1 MQLIDELVA
10 EHVLIDQ
17 VLGSF
22 RAYVEGRCAGA
33 VDPADGA
40 GYLRFFRQFAGHYH
54 HAREEDILFAALV
67 ERAELP
73 GDRGPIATMTADH
86 ARLAGLLDRL
96 EPLLTA
102 PGLDADRTAELR
114 RLALAY
120 SHQLWHHI
128 DAENSVILPESETR
142 LRRHHLREL
151 TTRPPDSAELAAREE
166 GESLL
171 ARHPPL
177 HDRDI
182 LRGDGCVHCPAF
194 GDSCR
199 GLEREW
205 WNQWEWEEFEDQ
217 MPKD

>member
-1 MQLIDELVA
+1 MQLIDDLVA
-10 EHVLIDQ
+10 EHDLIDQ
-17 VLGSF
+17 VLGSL
-22 RAYVEGRCAGA
+22 RTYVELRCSGAG
-33 VDPADGA
+33 DPADGA
-40 GYLRFFRQFAGHYH
+40 VYLRFFRLFAGHFH

-67 ERAELP
+67 TQAELP

-86 ARLAGLLDRL
+86 ARLAALLDRL
-96 EPLLTA
+96 EPLLSVDR
-102 PGLDADRTAELR
+102 LDPERAAELR

-128 DAENSVILPESETR
+128 DAENSVVLPEGEAR
-142 LRRHHLREL
+142 LRRQHIREL
-151 TTRPPDSAELAAREE
+151 PTRPPDPQEAAARCD
-166 GESLL
+166 GEALL
-171 ARHPPL
+171 VRHPPL
-177 HDRDI
+177 YDREV

-194 GDSCR
+194 GDGCR